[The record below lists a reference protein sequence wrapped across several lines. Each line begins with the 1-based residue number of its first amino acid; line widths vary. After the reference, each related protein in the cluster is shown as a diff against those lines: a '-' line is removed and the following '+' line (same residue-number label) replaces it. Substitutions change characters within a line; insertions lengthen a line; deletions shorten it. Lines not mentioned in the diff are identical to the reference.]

1 MKVELEKDRTLFA
14 SGPIKIEVL
23 EGHGHVFGKKIHK
36 GDCISVPEYRALPV
50 YAEENLSLKIDFI
63 DGGNI
68 SEYKVS
74 LIPEEWCKFAEDL
87 ARVKGPIKVI
97 VLGDVDVGKTAFVT
111 FLANML
117 HYSKRKVA
125 IIDADTGQSDIGPPT
140 TIGIGIMKSPLVFL
154 SELELEDAFFI
165 GLTSP
170 SGLLHR
176 SITGIVK
183 MVNKA
188 SELGADVILIDTTGW
203 VFDRQA
209 RDLKTCKIQVV
220 EPDYVVLLQR
230 NGELEHLV
238 APFRNTNI
246 SIIRLPASPVVR
258 PRSRE
263 ERREIRR
270 RIFSEAFK
278 NGREIWINLNK
289 VGVAYSFLGTGLQAS
304 PEIVKQ
310 LEQFLNIKILYC
322 EESPDSL
329 LIILPNST
337 NINGE
342 VKERLKETFGKR
354 EVIFSTPEKLNH
366 LLVSFTDNT
375 GKFLGLGC
383 IIDFDLENQRLK
395 IYTKVEEEKISTISF
410 GYLKVNPSGEEE
422 GWTGPWP
429 C

>member
-1 MKVELEKDRTLFA
+1 MKVDLEKGRTLFA
-14 SGPIKIEVL
+14 SGPLKIEIL
-23 EGHGHVFGKKIHK
+23 EGHGHIFGKKIRK
-36 GDCISVPEYRALPV
+36 GDSVSVHEYRALPI
-50 YAEENLSLKIDFI
+50 YAEENLSLEIDFL
-63 DGGNI
+63 GGGSI
-68 SEYKVS
+68 SEYKMS

-87 ARVKGPIKVI
+87 ARVKDSIKVI

-140 TIGIGIMKSPLVFL
+140 TIGLGIMKSPLIFL
-154 SELELEDAFFI
+154 SEVDVEDAFFI

-170 SGLLHR
+170 LGLLHR
-176 SITGIVK
+176 SITGVVK
-183 MVNKA
+183 MVSKA
-188 SELGADVILIDTTGW
+188 LKLGVDVVLIDTTGW

-230 NGELEHLV
+230 SGELEHLV

-246 SIIRLPASPVVR
+246 SIVRLPASPVVR

-270 RIFSEAFK
+270 RIFYEEFE
-278 NGREIWINLNK
+278 NGREVWIDLNK
-289 VGVAYSFLGTGLQAS
+289 VGVAYSFLGTGSRAS
-304 PEIVKQ
+304 PETIEQ
-310 LEQFLNIKILYC
+310 LKQFLNMEILYC

-329 LIILPNST
+329 LIIMPNNT
-337 NINGE
+337 IIGDDIR
-342 VKERLKETFGKR
+342 KKLKEVFNKR
-354 EVIFSTPEKLNH
+354 EIIFSTLEKLNH

-383 IIDFDLENQRLK
+383 IVDFDLQNKRLK
-395 IYTKVEEEKISTISF
+395 MYTRVKEEKISKISF

>member
-1 MKVELEKDRTLFA
+1 MKVDLEKGRSLFA
-14 SGPIKIEVL
+14 SGPLKIEVL
-23 EGHGHVFGKKIHK
+23 EGHGHIFGKKMHK
-36 GDCISVPEYRALPV
+36 GDCVPVPEYKALPI
-50 YAEENLSLKIDFI
+50 YAEENLSLKIDFL
-63 DGGNI
+63 DGGSI
-68 SEYKVS
+68 AEYKIS
-74 LIPEEWCKFAEDL
+74 LIPEEWRKFAEDL
-87 ARVKGPIKVI
+87 AKAKGPIKVI

-117 HYSKRKVA
+117 HYSERKVA

-140 TIGIGIMKSPLVFL
+140 TIGLGVMRKPLIFL
-154 SELELEDAFFI
+154 SEVDAEDAFFI

-176 SITGIVK
+176 SVTGIVK

-188 SELGADVILIDTTGW
+188 LKLGVDVVLIDTTGW

-246 SIIRLPASPVVR
+246 SIVRLPASPVVR

-270 RIFSEAFK
+270 RIFYKEFE
-278 NGREIWINLNK
+278 NGREIWIDLNK
-289 VGVAYSFLGTGLQAS
+289 VGVAYSFLGTGSQAS
-304 PEIVKQ
+304 PETIEQ
-310 LEQFLNIKILYC
+310 LKQFLDIEILYC

-329 LIILPNST
+329 LIILPNNTLISD
-337 NINGE
+337 E
-342 VKERLKETFGKR
+342 VKEKLKEVFGKR
-354 EVIFSTPEKLNH
+354 EVIFSSLEKLNH

-383 IIDFDLENQRLK
+383 IVDFDLENHRLK
-395 IYTKVEEEKISTISF
+395 IYTRVEEEKISTISF

-422 GWTGPWP
+422 GWTGLWS